1 MAEHVSRLWLIIGV
15 LLSLSIQ
22 AGEGNLY
29 RYINDKGIVAIGYQ
43 VPAEYIGQGYEVL
56 NRQGKV
62 IKVVPPHATA
72 QEQQAM
78 EEATIEQQRQ
88 SERDKYLL
96 SSYSTVA
103 EIEAA
108 RDRSMNE
115 IEGRLAILR
124 SNQRSYRRQVETYQ
138 AQAADQ
144 ERGGKSADVE
154 LITAIE
160 DLQDEIAGAERAISE
175 REMEIEEI
183 SVAYEKDI
191 VRFRELEPMVERR
204 RVLSAPKD

>member
-154 LITAIE
+154 LLTAIE
-160 DLQDEIAGAERAISE
+160 DLQDEIAGAERAIAE

-204 RVLSAPKD
+204 RVLSALKD